1 MNRSIVLR
9 VLLALFVLLLGG
21 CAATVDTRPQ
31 FDLAQAS
38 DATFA
43 ERFAHERQHQGGRAP
58 RLGLALSGGG
68 TKAALFAHG
77 VLHGLNDSGLLA
89 EVDAISSASGGGYAA
104 FWYFSKRLEA
114 QRLGFDPQGIFADCL
129 PAWWE
134 NREAEPAL
142 KRVFAKGRQEAQAAG
157 QPVCDSPDHWLNRD
171 DPLRWQAHLPRWPD
185 VFRADITPLTGN
197 AQSAP
202 VRDQVSL
209 LLSALFEI
217 TLGWTG
223 IESQLVQAYQAG
235 IERTWGL
242 NPLPRAPA
250 APGTPEGRR
259 WAYSNAR
266 PDSTQGTLRVDP
278 ARIGWHDLRTMAVAQ
293 PRLPL
298 WVLNTNAGDKGNAPN
313 LGLLYELTPW
323 GHGSPALGYRH
334 EPPPLDSVATG
345 VRASAA
351 FADSQGLSHEGQRGL
366 LNAVAAALPAARWG
380 VKLPLEMNGK
390 MRTVRLSDGGG
401 ADNLGLLSLVRRGL
415 DDIVVVDAAQDPQG
429 LMDDLCWAG
438 RALAQE
444 GLEMRWPHLE
454 RFDEVCAQ
462 HLRPRPEGVARLGY
476 NVSAWHNAVLPG
488 EVRWPGTG
496 RVTRLWLIKAAWS
509 QQAIRQ
515 AYNRANC
522 GQGPLAVPCTLLL
535 FYGHNTQVRLPD
547 GHMVFPQHGT
557 AASTLN
563 GSAYLTWGYRELGRM
578 LATRLRRD
586 PLSGA
591 LVVAGHAPCPQPAH
605 PVVAGGRS
613 GPPMAGPDAPV
624 VCPD

>member
-1 MNRSIVLR
+1 MRLTPLR
-9 VLLALFVLLLGG
+9 HWLALLVLALSG

-31 FDLAQAS
+31 FDLAQAN
-38 DATFA
+38 DDTFA
-43 ERFAHERQHQGGRAP
+43 QRFAHERQHQGGRAP

-77 VLHGLNDSGLLA
+77 VLHGLNDSGLLNQ
-89 EVDAISSASGGGYAA
+89 VDAISSVSGGGYAA
-104 FWYFSKRLEA
+104 FWYFSKQREA
-114 QRLGFDPQGIFADCL
+114 QRLGFDARGIFADCF

-134 NREAEPAL
+134 DPQAEPAL
-142 KRVFAKGRQEAQAAG
+142 QRVFEKGRQQARAAG
-157 QPVCDSPDHWLNRD
+157 QPVCDTPDHWLPTG

-235 IERTWGL
+235 IERAWGL
-242 NPLPRAPA
+242 NPLPRGPA
-250 APGTPEGRR
+250 QPGATEGGR

-266 PDSTQGTLRVDP
+266 LDAQGAWRVDP
-278 ARIGWHDLRTMAVAQ
+278 SRMGWRDLQALAKARPD
-293 PRLPL
+293 LPL
-298 WVLNTNAGDKGNAPN
+298 WVLNTNAGDKGDSPN

-323 GHGSPALGYRH
+323 GHGSPALGYRQ

-345 VRASAA
+345 VRAAAA
-351 FADSQGLSHEGQRGL
+351 FADSQGLSHEGQRSL
-366 LNAVAAALPAARWG
+366 LNAVATAMPAARWG
-380 VKLPLEMNGK
+380 VKVALDGQDQA
-390 MRTVRLSDGGG
+390 RTVRLSDGGG
-401 ADNLGLLSLVRRGL
+401 TDNLGLLSLVRREVE
-415 DDIVVVDAAQDPQG
+415 DIVLVDAAQDPQG

-454 RFDEVCAQ
+454 RFDTVCAQ
-462 HLRPRPEGVARLGY
+462 HLHPRPKDVPRLGY
-476 NVSAWHNAVLPG
+476 NVSAWRNPVLPG
-488 EVRWPGTG
+488 EVRWPDTG
-496 RVTRLWLIKAAWS
+496 RVTRLWLIKAAWH
-509 QQAIRQ
+509 QQAIRH
-515 AYNRANC
+515 AYRHTQC
-522 GQGPLAVPCTLLL
+522 GPGPLEVPCQLLL
-535 FYGHNTQVRLPD
+535 FYGHNTRVTLKD
-547 GHMVFPQHGT
+547 GHMVCPQHGT
-557 AASTLN
+557 ASSTLN

-586 PLSGA
+586 PSSGA
-591 LVVAGHAPCPQPAH
+591 LVVMGHTACAQPAH

-613 GPPMAGPDAPV
+613 GSPPLGEGSPL

>member
-1 MNRSIVLR
+1 MTRSHVLR
-9 VLLALFVLLLGG
+9 ALLALFLLALGG

-31 FDLAQAS
+31 FDLAHAT
-38 DATFA
+38 DDTFA
-43 ERFAHERQHQGGRAP
+43 QRFAHERQHQGGRAP

-68 TKAALFAHG
+68 TKAGLFAHG
-77 VLHGLNDSGLLA
+77 VLHGLNDSGLLG
-89 EVDAISSASGGGYAA
+89 EVDAISSVSGGGYAA
-104 FWYFSKRLEA
+104 FWYFSEQLEA
-114 QRLGFDPQGIFADCL
+114 QRLGFDPRGIFADCF
-129 PAWWE
+129 PAWWQD
-134 NREAEPAL
+134 RQAEPAL
-142 KRVFAKGRQEAQAAG
+142 QRVFAQGRRQAEAAG
-157 QPVCDSPDHWLNRD
+157 RPVCDAPDHWLNAS

-185 VFRADITPLTGN
+185 VFRASITPLTGN

-209 LLSALFEI
+209 LMSALFEV

-235 IERTWGL
+235 IERAWGL
-242 NPLPRAPA
+242 TPLPRAPA
-250 APGTPEGRR
+250 APGTAEARR
-259 WAYSNAR
+259 WAYSNAQADA
-266 PDSTQGTLRVDP
+266 PGALRVDP
-278 ARIGWHDLRTMAVAQ
+278 ARMGWHDLQALAIAQ

-298 WVLNTNAGDKGNAPN
+298 WVLNTNSGDKGDAPN

-323 GHGSPALGYRH
+323 GHGSPALGYRQ
-334 EPPPLDSVATG
+334 EPPPLGSVATG
-345 VRASAA
+345 VRAAAA
-351 FADSQGLSHEGQRGL
+351 FADSQGLSHEGQRSL

-380 VKLPLEMNGK
+380 VKVPLESNGHT
-390 MRTVRLSDGGG
+390 RTVRLSDGGG
-401 ADNLGLLSLVRRGL
+401 ADNLGLLSLVRRGV

-454 RFDEVCAQ
+454 RFDAVCAQ
-462 HLRPRPEGVARLGY
+462 HLRPRPQDVPRLGY
-476 NVSAWHNAVLPG
+476 NVSAWLNPVLPG

-496 RVTRLWLIKAAWS
+496 RVTRLWLIKAAWY

-515 AYNRANC
+515 AYNQANC
-522 GQGPLAVPCTLLL
+522 GTDPLAVPCELLL
-535 FYGHNTQVRLPD
+535 FYGHNTEVTLKD

-557 AASTLN
+557 AATTLN

-578 LATRLRRD
+578 LAAHLRRD
-586 PLSGA
+586 PGTGA

-613 GPPMAGPDAPV
+613 GLPMPGPGSPL